1 MPRPKSGRQENLERE
16 RAQRRARPSL
26 GYRKKERPAL
36 RSEQGASSL
45 PHKRPRPYRR
55 CAALVRQRNCGR
67 LSAPAAT
74 VSGIAALHSA
84 VISRPWQAGILA
96 IISNRADAQ
105 ELRLRHRRLR
115 KLARQV
121 GG

>member
-74 VSGIAALHSA
+74 VSGIAALDSA
-84 VISRPWQAGILA
+84 VFEHIGGKGATHPYGGRNPALSL
-96 IISNRADAQ
+96 
-105 ELRLRHRRLR
+105 LR
-115 KLARQV
+115 
-121 GG
+121 